1 MSRAPLD
8 IIAPVV
14 MYCAMLWWLS
24 RRMSWT
30 RLLAVGAYARRWLGF
45 KGIRQPKFQHLDRWF
60 AELASRPAFALHL
73 GGAMS

>member
-8 IIAPVV
+8 IVMPVV

-30 RLLAVGAYARRWLGF
+30 RLLMITAVTLVLILIVLAVERGF
-45 KGIRQPKFQHLDRWF
+45 
-60 AELASRPAFALHL
+60 
-73 GGAMS
+73 

>member
-30 RLLAVGAYARRWLGF
+30 RLLAVGAMTLVLILVIVAVERGY
-45 KGIRQPKFQHLDRWF
+45 
-60 AELASRPAFALHL
+60 
-73 GGAMS
+73 